1 MILGADRCPTFG
13 RTMSS
18 VTPSGPL
25 RAALLALAFWSGD
38 LLAGEGLPPVPVPA
52 ENPITEPKRVLG
64 KILFWEEQLSSDN
77 TMACGTCHRQENG
90 SADPR
95 TGIHP
100 GADGIFGNADDVFG
114 SPGVRRQDASGELVF
129 DDLFGFDVQITRR
142 AAAAF
147 VGNQWSPLLF
157 WDGRASSEFRD
168 PQTGEVV
175 IESGGA
181 LENQAV
187 HPLLDDV
194 EMAHEN
200 RTWAA
205 VIDKLESATPMALAT
220 ELPPDMAAALSDAA
234 TYGDLFDDAFGTPD
248 INAARIAMAIAT
260 YERTVVPDQ
269 TPWDLHTLTSR
280 QSAGLLT
287 FLGTSCT
294 TCHSPPQFTS
304 NTFRNIGLRD
314 PDDDPGRFEV
324 THNADDRGRFK
335 VPSLR
340 NVGLR
345 DRLMH
350 TGHITGVAD
359 AIQFYRG
366 IGHTHF
372 PDNQDP
378 LVQGGI
384 VISES
389 AVADMI
395 DFLENGLT
403 DPRAAAGEFPFDRP
417 KLFSEVTASVAAVPP
432 ALLGLASAPNPF
444 RSHTVIRYTTT
455 PGPVELAVYDAAGR
469 LVRRIVA
476 VGAIDADGVD
486 AEGVGATGVG
496 GDVDGVDGAIA
507 WDGKTRAGL
516 AVPAGVYFVRLT
528 TPNGAASIPIVRME

>member
-1 MILGADRCPTFG
+1 MILGTDRCLTFG
-13 RTMSS
+13 RKMISIAL
-18 VTPSGPL
+18 PRPL
-25 RAALLALAFWSGD
+25 LAALLALVFRSGD
-38 LLAGEGLPPVPVPA
+38 LLAGEALPPVPVPP

-64 KILFWEEQLSSDN
+64 KILFWEEQLSSDD
-77 TMACGTCHRQENG
+77 TIACGTCHRHQSG

-95 TGIHP
+95 MGIHP
-100 GADGIFGNADDVFG
+100 GADGIFGTSDDIYG

-129 DDLFGFDVQITRR
+129 DDLFGFDVQTTRR
-142 AAAAF
+142 VAAGF
-147 VGNQWSPLLF
+147 VGNQWSSLLF

-181 LENQAV
+181 LESQAL

-200 RTWAA
+200 RTWSE
-205 VIDKLESATPMALAT
+205 VIDKLGSATPMALAT
-220 ELPPDMAAALSDAA
+220 ELPPDMAAALSGDP
-234 TYGDLFDDAFGTPD
+234 TYGELFEDAFGTPD
-248 INAARIAMAIAT
+248 ITAARIAMAIAT
-260 YERTVVPDQ
+260 YERTLIPDQ

-294 TCHSPPQFTS
+294 TCHAPPQFTS

-314 PDDDPGRFEV
+314 PDDDAGRFEV
-324 THNADDRGRFK
+324 TQNPDDRGRFK

-389 AVADMI
+389 AVADLI

-403 DPRAAAGEFPFDRP
+403 DPRAAAGTFPFDRP
-417 KLFSEVTASVAAVPP
+417 KLLSEVSASIAAVPAESL
-432 ALLGLASAPNPF
+432 ALSSAPNPF
-444 RSHTVIRYTTT
+444 RSHTMIQYVKTT
-455 PGPVELAVYDAAGR
+455 PGPVELAVFDAGGR
-469 LVRRIVA
+469 LVRRMVS
-476 VGAIDADGVD
+476 VGAMDAADGD
-486 AEGVGATGVG
+486 GTEG
-496 GDVDGVDGAIA
+496 DGVDGAFA
-507 WDGKTRAGL
+507 WDGRTRGGSP
-516 AVPAGVYFVRLT
+516 VPTGVYFARIT
-528 TPNGAASIPIVRME
+528 TPDGAASIRIVRME

>member
-1 MILGADRCPTFG
+1 M
-13 RTMSS
+13 
-18 VTPSGPL
+18 
-25 RAALLALAFWSGD
+25 
-38 LLAGEGLPPVPVPA
+38 
-52 ENPITEPKRVLG
+52 
-64 KILFWEEQLSSDN
+64 
-77 TMACGTCHRQENG
+77 
-90 SADPR
+90 
-95 TGIHP
+95 
-100 GADGIFGNADDVFG
+100 
-114 SPGVRRQDASGELVF
+114 
-129 DDLFGFDVQITRR
+129 
-142 AAAAF
+142 
-147 VGNQWSPLLF
+147 
-157 WDGRASSEFRD
+157 
-168 PQTGEVV
+168 
-175 IESGGA
+175 
-181 LENQAV
+181 
-187 HPLLDDV
+187 
-194 EMAHEN
+194 
-200 RTWAA
+200 
-205 VIDKLESATPMALAT
+205 
-220 ELPPDMAAALSDAA
+220 AALSDAA

-366 IGHTHF
+366 IEHTHF

-403 DPRAAAGEFPFDRP
+403 DPRAAAGEFPVDRP

-455 PGPVELAVYDAAGR
+455 PGPVELAV
-469 LVRRIVA
+469 V
-476 VGAIDADGVD
+476 
-486 AEGVGATGVG
+486 
-496 GDVDGVDGAIA
+496 
-507 WDGKTRAGL
+507 K
-516 AVPAGVYFVRLT
+516 
-528 TPNGAASIPIVRME
+528 SPIVGTFYRSPEPGAPSFVEIGERVRKDQVLCIIEAMKLMNEIEAEMSGTVVEVYAQNGKAVEFGQKLFRIKKA